1 MSVKYD
7 VAFSSLTKEYNL
19 PTDFLLEQMS
29 ARVGS
34 IIEGFKDETDPKVF
48 FFLYLSIYLSDFQF
62 KDTYQFSFNLLM
74 FWTTPGVYIFL
85 FDPPPHAPNHDG

>member
-1 MSVKYD
+1 MCVKYD

-48 FFLYLSIYLSDFQF
+48 IFLYLSIYLFIYLSI
-62 KDTYQFSFNLLM
+62 YVSIYLSIYLS
-74 FWTTPGVYIFL
+74 YLSIYL
-85 FDPPPHAPNHDG
+85 FIYLSYFR